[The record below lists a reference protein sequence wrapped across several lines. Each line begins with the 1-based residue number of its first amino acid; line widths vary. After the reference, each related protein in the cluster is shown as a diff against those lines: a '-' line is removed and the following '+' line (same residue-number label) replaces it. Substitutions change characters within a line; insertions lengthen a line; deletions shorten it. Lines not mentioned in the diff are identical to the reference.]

1 MLELRLS
8 LISSANCS
16 ITVAIEL
23 EGPGIHLQTHPF
35 PHTRLN
41 NQTGSRATKGL
52 SVLFKFCKLKE
63 YND

>member
-23 EGPGIHLQTHPF
+23 EGPGINLQTHPF

-52 SVLFKFCKLKE
+52 SVLFKFCRLKE